1 MLRRPPRSTRTD
13 TLFPYTTLFR
23 SPMVDRPRTVNG
35 ATSFHFSYIPISKEA
50 LPTVNGAPVE
60 GSFGKVKS
68 AALEHSKYIE
78 RDGAAER
85 SAGAQHAGYIER
97 DGAVE
102 HIDTSDR
109 KSTRQNSSH

>member
-1 MLRRPPRSTRTD
+1 
-13 TLFPYTTLFR
+13 
-23 SPMVDRPRTVNG
+23 MVDRPRTVNG

-50 LPTVNGAPVE
+50 LPTVNGAPVD
-60 GSFGKVKS
+60 GSFGQVKS

-85 SAGAQHAGYIER
+85 SAGAQPAGYIAR

-102 HIDTSDR
+102 HIDTSALMAEAVER
-109 KSTRQNSSH
+109 KIESIKFGKTSVRERVCT